1 MPLFDKKDK
10 SRYAT
15 FTRRS
20 LGLGGGMAAVF
31 AVLGGRLYQLQI
43 RDGDQYMVE
52 AEDNRVSER
61 LIAPPRGRIIDRFG
75 VELSNSRRNYRVLL
89 VSEQASEGVK
99 AALDTIGEV
108 ILLSDQQKRKV
119 MHDIAMNKKFVPV
132 PVAENLSWEE
142 FSRVNLHLPYLPG
155 IQCDV
160 GETRDYPFGSELVH
174 ILGYVASVSE
184 QELQQSDDPLMSLPG
199 MRIGK
204 RGIEKQFDKQIR
216 GKAGDSRVEV
226 NAYGR
231 VIREL
236 GKDPGE
242 PGEDVYLTID
252 RQVQALA
259 DQKCGSE
266 SAAMVVMDVNNGD
279 IIALSS
285 TPGFD
290 PNWFNV
296 GLSNQQWHDLTTDD
310 HKPLLNKVTSGI
322 YPPGSTFKTAV
333 ALAAIE
339 AGLATP
345 DYHVTCNGRIT
356 VGNHTFNCW
365 AWTTYHRGH
374 GSLDVEGGI
383 KNSCD
388 VFFYETARKLGI
400 DPIEQ
405 AARKLGLGSITGI
418 ELPGEHS
425 GLIPSRAWKQKTYKQ
440 PWQPGDTL
448 SVGIGQG
455 YVTVTP
461 LQLVQQAARIA
472 SGKAVSPRLV
482 HSVGGKVLP
491 RPEPAKLDF
500 TDEALARVRSGM
512 NKVMNEGGGTA
523 YSWRIPVPGFEMAG
537 KTGTAQVRAYT
548 NEEHARGITKNSA
561 LDWKLR
567 DHALF
572 IGYAP
577 VQDPKYAIVSIIEH
591 GAVVSHPHVAMA
603 RDVLLFCQQRDPARL
618 PTAYPPTNSASAEP
632 PEAGDDRHADLKPV
646 SVIKAGG

>member
-20 LGLGGGMAAVF
+20 VGMGGAMAAVF

-43 RDGDQYMVE
+43 RDGDQYLVE

-61 LIAPPRGRIIDRFG
+61 LIAPPRGRIMDRFG
-75 VELSNSRRNYRVLL
+75 VELANSRRNYRVLL
-89 VSEQASEGVK
+89 VSEQASEGVE
-99 AALDTIGEV
+99 AALEAIGKV
-108 ILLSDQQKRKV
+108 VLLSDQQKKKV
-119 MHDIAMNKKFVPV
+119 LHDIAMNKQFVPV

-155 IQCDV
+155 VQCDV
-160 GETRDYPFGSELVH
+160 GEARDYPFGKELVH
-174 ILGYVASVSE
+174 ILGYVAAVSPKE
-184 QELQQSDDPLMSLPG
+184 QEHDDDPLMSMPG

-204 RGIEKQFDKQIR
+204 RGIEKRYDKEIR
-216 GKAGDSRVEV
+216 GKAGASRVEV

-231 VIREL
+231 IIREL
-236 GKDPGE
+236 GKDAGE

-259 DQKCGSE
+259 DQKLGDE

-290 PNWFNV
+290 PNLFNV
-296 GLSNQQWHDLTTDD
+296 CLSGQQWHNLTTDD
-310 HKPLLNKVTSGI
+310 HKPLLDKVTSAI

-339 AGLATP
+339 SGLATP
-345 DYHVTCNGRIT
+345 DYHVNCSGRIT

-374 GSLDVEGGI
+374 GSLDVEGAI

-400 DPIEQ
+400 DAIEQ
-405 AARKLGLGSITGI
+405 SARKLGLGAVTGI

-425 GLIPSRAWKQKTYKQ
+425 GLVPSRAWKQKTFKEA
-440 PWQPGDTL
+440 WQPGDTL

-455 YVTVTP
+455 YITVTP
-461 LQLVQQAARIA
+461 LQLVQQAARLA

-491 RPEPAKLDF
+491 RPEPVKLDF
-500 TDEALARVRSGM
+500 NDEALARVRNGM
-512 NKVMNEGGGTA
+512 NRTMNEGGGTA
-523 YSWRIPVPGFEMAG
+523 YNWRITQPGFEMAG

-548 NEEHARGITKNSA
+548 NEEHARGIIKNSA

-577 VQDPKYAIVSIIEH
+577 VINPKYAIVSIIEH
-591 GAVVSHPHVAMA
+591 GAVPAHPHVASA
-603 RDVLLFCQQRDPARL
+603 RDVMLLCQQRDPARM
-618 PTAYPPTNSASAEP
+618 PDAYPLPNSASLTPARQRADAKP
-632 PEAGDDRHADLKPV
+632 APQKLAKAGD
-646 SVIKAGG
+646 

>member
-15 FTRRS
+15 FTRRAV
-20 LGLGGGMAAVF
+20 GLGGAMTAVF
-31 AVLGGRLYQLQI
+31 GVLGGRLYQLQI
-43 RDGDQYMVE
+43 RDGDQYLIDAE
-52 AEDNRVSER
+52 ANRISER

-75 VELSNSRRNYRVLL
+75 VELANSRRNYRVLL
-89 VSEQASEGVK
+89 VSEQASEGVP
-99 AALDTIGEV
+99 AALDEIGKV
-108 ILLSDQQKRKV
+108 IELTDQQKKKV
-119 MHDIAMNKKFVPV
+119 IHDIAMNKKFVPV
-132 PVAENLSWEE
+132 PVAENLTWEE
-142 FSRVNLHLPYLPG
+142 FSRVNLHLPYVPG

-160 GETRDYPFGSELVH
+160 GETRDYPFGAELVH

-184 QELQQSDDPLMSLPG
+184 QEQDKDDDPLMSLPG

-204 RGIEKQFDKQIR
+204 RGIEKAYDKQIR
-216 GKAGDSRVEV
+216 GRAGASRVEV

-231 VIREL
+231 IIREL

-259 DQKCGSE
+259 DQKLGSE

-279 IIALSS
+279 VIALSS

-290 PNWFNV
+290 PNWFNT
-296 GLSNQQWHDLTTDD
+296 GLSGVQWQGLTTND
-310 HKPLLNKVTSGI
+310 HKPLLNKVTSGV

-339 AGLATP
+339 AGIATP
-345 DYHVTCNGRIT
+345 DYRVTCTGVYNFG
-356 VGNHTFNCW
+356 GHAFHCW
-365 AWTTYHRGH
+365 QHRGH

-388 VFFYETARKLGI
+388 VFFYETARRVGI
-400 DPIEQ
+400 DRIED
-405 AARKLGLGSITGI
+405 AARKLGLGALTGI

-425 GLIPSRAWKQKTYKQ
+425 GLMPSRAWKEKTYRQ
-440 PWQPGDTL
+440 AWQQGDTL

-461 LQLVQQAARIA
+461 LQLVQQAARLA

-482 HSVGGKVLP
+482 HSVGERVLP
-491 RPEPAKLDF
+491 RPDAPRLDF

-512 NKVMNEGGGTA
+512 NQVMNVGGGTA
-523 YSWRIPVPGFEMAG
+523 WNWRITEPGFEMAG
-537 KTGTAQVRAYT
+537 KTGTAQVRVYSA
-548 NEEHARGITKNSA
+548 EEHQRGMIKNDA
-561 LDWKLR
+561 LAWKLR

-577 VQDPKYAIVSIIEH
+577 VIDPKYAIVSIIEH
-591 GAVVSHPHVAMA
+591 GATVAHPHVAMA
-603 RDVLLFCQQRDPARL
+603 RDVMLFCQQRDPARL
-618 PTAYPPTNSASAEP
+618 PVAYPQRSAATETPGRQAALSPTDLT
-632 PEAGDDRHADLKPV
+632 GDH
-646 SVIKAGG
+646 